1 MENFMSKKLTSLL
14 ALSIMSLS
22 AVAQVTPVNTNIDIK
37 ALIDPGCFLNADDI
51 NFGVLAMPITNQ
63 SASSNMRVLCS
74 KDTNLSIEM
83 VYGASSGGGSVS
95 GTFTAVEKSRNT
107 NEKSYQI
114 YKDGVKY
121 TQAPT
126 DSYDIKCETNDK
138 VIVNNK
144 EIADLYKVEYTAVK
158 WVPDT
163 GNICSGKYINT
174 KTLADLGVPSQGKL
188 TGITSGEQ
196 IVYSLEVPNSST
208 KVWNSTNKY
217 PIVATGV
224 EQSIP
229 MKANIKS
236 SENPTYRMSPDMY
249 RSILTVV
256 LTY

>member
-1 MENFMSKKLTSLL
+1 MSKKLISLL

-37 ALIDPGCFLNADDI
+37 ALINPGCFLNADDI

-83 VYGASSGGGSVS
+83 VYGASSGGSVN
-95 GTFTAVEKSRNT
+95 GTFEAVHMYGNANDS
-107 NEKSYQI
+107 SYQI

-126 DSYDIKCETNDK
+126 YSSDIKCKFNGY
-138 VIVNNK
+138 VLVNYK
-144 EIADLYKVEYTAVK
+144 EIADLYKVEYPAGT

-163 GNICSGKYINT
+163 GNICSGRNINT
-174 KTLADLGVPSQGKL
+174 ETLAALGVPSQGKL
-188 TGITSGEQ
+188 TGITSGDQ

-249 RSILTVV
+249 SSVLTVV

>member
-1 MENFMSKKLTSLL
+1 MSKKLTSLL

-22 AVAQVTPVNTNIDIK
+22 AVAQVTSVNTNIDIK

-95 GTFTAVEKSRNT
+95 GKFTAVRSGYAT
-107 NEKSYQI
+107 HPSDGSILSASYII
-114 YKDGVKY
+114 YKDDVRY
-121 TQAPT
+121 TASGI
-126 DSYDIKCETNDK
+126 DISCSYSGEFYFYK
-138 VIVNNK
+138 K
-144 EIADLYKVEYTAVK
+144 EISDLYKVGYPGK
-158 WVPDT
+158 WHPDT
-163 GNICSGKYINT
+163 GNICSGTNLNT
-174 KTLADLGVPSQGKL
+174 ETVAAFGVPSQGKL
-188 TGITSGEQ
+188 TGITKGEQ
-196 IVYSLEVPNSST
+196 IVYSLELPNSST

-249 RSILTVV
+249 SSILTVV

>member
-1 MENFMSKKLTSLL
+1 MSKKLISLL

-95 GTFTAVEKSRNT
+95 GTFTAVRTDHAHGQPYNT
-107 NEKSYQI
+107 YKI
-114 YKDGVKY
+114 YKDGVEY
-121 TQAPT
+121 RHS
-126 DSYDIKCETNDK
+126 SYDISCSIGYGGVSIQDK
-138 VIVNNK
+138 K
-144 EIADLYKVEYTAVK
+144 IADLYKFDPLIYQT
-158 WVPDT
+158 WVHDT
-163 GNICSGKYINT
+163 GNICSGNEINT
-174 KTLADLGVPSQGKL
+174 ETLAALGVPSQGTL
-188 TGITSGEQ
+188 TGITSGDQ